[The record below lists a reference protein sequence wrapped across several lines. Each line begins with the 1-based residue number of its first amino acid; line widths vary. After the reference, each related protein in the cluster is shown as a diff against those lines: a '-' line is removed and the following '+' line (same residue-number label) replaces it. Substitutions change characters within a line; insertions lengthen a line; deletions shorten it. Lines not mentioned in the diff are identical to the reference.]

1 MILATH
7 MRRLIKSKYCSVI
20 IQNPDAGNVPVFVS
34 NKSIIP
40 AAHEALIRVFST
52 ARPQKDTLALI
63 EPRVVT
69 ADTLE
74 GIPRDKIYHAMI
86 VARTVR
92 HWCNKTKSVLVQVG
106 NPSDRTTT
114 LASSPLSSF

>member
-1 MILATH
+1 MQEMFLYLFLISPLSQPH
-7 MRRLIKSKYCSVI
+7 MKHSY
-20 IQNPDAGNVPVFVS
+20 
-34 NKSIIP
+34 
-40 AAHEALIRVFST
+40 VFSV
-52 ARPQKDTLALI
+52 RHGQKDTLALI
-63 EPRVVT
+63 EPTVVT

-92 HWCNKTKSVLVQVG
+92 HWCNKTKSVLVQVD